1 MMRSGQKTSQSAL
14 RLGRIL
20 FSLRYLAAVASLF
33 LALGSVFLIGAA
45 GYQVISAMTTFWN
58 NGMVK
63 TLSVKLVS
71 GVDIFFIS
79 LTLLIL
85 SLGIFDLFVL
95 GENGHEDGEVNTPKW
110 LAFNSIDDLKDVL
123 AKLIVVILTVSFFE
137 ILLEHTALIDQAW
150 ELLVVPA
157 GILMIA
163 GAWRL
168 MK

>member
-1 MMRSGQKTSQSAL
+1 MGRVERKSGSTVTSLA
-14 RLGRIL
+14 RAL
-20 FSLRYLAAVASLF
+20 FSLRYLAVVASLF
-33 LALGSVFLIGAA
+33 LGLGAVFLTCAA
-45 GYQVISAMTTFWN
+45 AYKVILALAAFWN
-58 NGMVK
+58 DGMVRA
-63 TLSVKLVS
+63 LSIRLIS
-71 GVDIFFIS
+71 GVDNFFIS
-79 LTLLIL
+79 LALLIL

-95 GENGHEDGEVNTPKW
+95 GGRGAEREGGATPKW

-137 ILLEHTALIDQAW
+137 ILLEQTSLINEAW

>member
-1 MMRSGQKTSQSAL
+1 MHSAEQKNSQRAA
-14 RLGRIL
+14 RLGRLL
-20 FSLRYLAAVASLF
+20 FSLRYLAAASSLF
-33 LALGSVFLIGAA
+33 LALGFVVLTGAA
-45 GYQVISAMTTFWN
+45 GYKVIRALADFWQ
-58 NGMVK
+58 NGLIK
-63 TLSVKLVS
+63 PLSIKLVS
-71 GVDIFFIS
+71 GVDIVFIA

-95 GENGHEDGEVNTPKW
+95 GERSYEENGASTPRW
-110 LAFNSIDDLKDVL
+110 LGFDSIDDLKDVL

-137 ILLEHTALIDQAW
+137 ILLEHTSLISQAW